1 MKFDFNAKFLK
12 SLNEILDPRFKALE
26 GQLQANYVHCDDVLC
41 KEDIEERLNELE
53 TIVEDSEIEHKVNII
68 DQDDLQDA
76 FANSDLECRIDSLED
91 LETRITDLE
100 NHGFQRESR
109 IDVLESEDLDLHT
122 LKVLR
127 DDQERRILTLE
138 SENQQVKERLLTLEN
153 FILKTLKGFKDD

>member
-1 MKFDFNAKFLK
+1 MKFDFNEKFLK
-12 SLNEILDPRFKALE
+12 SLNEILDTKLKNLE
-26 GQLQANYVHCDDVLC
+26 GHLQGNYVHCDDVLC

-109 IDVLESEDLDLHT
+109 IEDLENEDIHA
-122 LKVLR
+122 LKILR
-127 DDQERRILTLE
+127 DEQEKRILTLE
-138 SENQQVKERLLTLEN
+138 KENQESRERLLTLEN
-153 FILKTLKGFKDD
+153 FILKTLKGFRND